1 MSEILLD
8 ISDPK
13 IPGDSTIKGFEGQ
26 TNILSLSFGST
37 AAAEF
42 NSSSSGGTFGGSNV
56 QEILITK
63 YVDASTPKLFALCA
77 NGGHIKKCKIT
88 MLRSG
93 RMGFTPYLIYELDDT
108 LITSMDISASDERPI
123 ESISLNFTKININ
136 YIQLDEAGN
145 RKDNVPATFDLK
157 TNVRS

>member
-26 TNILSLSFGST
+26 TNVLSLSFGST

-56 QEILITK
+56 QEILLTK

-77 NGGHIKKCKIT
+77 NGGHIKRCKIT

-93 RMGFTPYLIYELDDT
+93 KAGFVPYLIYELEDT
-108 LITSMDISASDERPI
+108 LVTSMDISASDERPV
-123 ESISLNFTKININ
+123 ENLSLSFTKISIN
-136 YIQLDEAGN
+136 YVQLDESGQ
-145 RKDNVPATFDLK
+145 RKDNVQAVYDLK
-157 TNVRS
+157 TSVSN

>member
-1 MSEILLD
+1 MSEIVLD

-26 TNILSLSFGST
+26 TNILSLSFGAT

-56 QEILITK
+56 QEIQLTK

-77 NGGHIKKCKIT
+77 NGGHIKRCKIT

-93 RMGFTPYLIYELDDT
+93 KSGFVPYLTYELEDT
-108 LITSMDISASDERPI
+108 LVTSMDISASDEKPM
-123 ESISLNFTKININ
+123 ESISLNFTKITIN
-136 YIQLDEAGN
+136 YVQLDASGQ
-145 RKDNVPATFDLK
+145 RKDNVPATFDLS
-157 TNVRS
+157 TVVAQ